1 MDRKEEL
8 KRLLSNANALLEAM
22 RYSTATS
29 SGEYA
34 DIGRWTSFG
43 TFLRKYNE
51 LAERAA
57 PLLTNPTMLDKIDI
71 DKIPASAS
79 RTWPGQKELFELAYS
94 NIALLKSLIEGVVP
108 DKEFDIQNGIEAL
121 LAGRGMAKGTEYDR
135 ETGA

>member
-1 MDRKEEL
+1 MDQREQL

-22 RYSTATS
+22 RYSTSTS

-57 PLLTNPTMLDKIDI
+57 PLLTNPAMLDKIKI
-71 DKIPASAS
+71 DQIPASAS
-79 RTWPGQKELFELAYS
+79 STWPGQKELLS
-94 NIALLKSLIEGVVP
+94 SRQRN
-108 DKEFDIQNGIEAL
+108 
-121 LAGRGMAKGTEYDR
+121 
-135 ETGA
+135 